1 MFPFYWTSLPKA
13 KLAATAIFV
22 GIEVFLAAPVSIKGI
37 ETLIN
42 RAVPL
47 KYLGGP
53 FLNNATSTESRDFSS
68 AVSGTLELSCTK
80 VGQLLVNLTTN
91 QKGRGIKRKCD
102 KLKTGLSTGFV
113 DNHESS

>member
-1 MFPFYWTSLPKA
+1 M
-13 KLAATAIFV
+13 
-22 GIEVFLAAPVSIKGI
+22 AAPVSIKGI

-42 RAVPL
+42 RAVLPL

-53 FLNNATSTESRDFSS
+53 FLNDATSTESRDFSL